1 MNANRSGA
9 RPEQAPDPTAG
20 AVYDDASIAEPS
32 LPAASIAQAYAEA
45 PAAATSQA
53 TPHVATQAPVD
64 KTSIAE
70 LSPHQAATYHPNPVA
85 QAIATRRS
93 VRAFRPDPVPQ
104 ARIKALLELA
114 SRAPSGTNT
123 QPWRVYVLTGQTLQ
137 RVIAAVLRAYDDPQ
151 RDALYVQEYA
161 YYPRTWFSPYI
172 ERRRKVGWDLYTL
185 LGIGR
190 TDKQRMHAQH
200 ARNFRFFDAPVG
212 LVFTIDRRLELGSWL
227 DYGMFLQN
235 LMIAARGEG
244 LDTCPQAAFAQF
256 HRVLT
261 RELSLGD
268 DEMVV
273 CGMALGYAAHDAL
286 ENTLQTSRDPV
297 EAFTRF
303 LD

>member
-70 LSPHQAATYHPNPVA
+70 SSPHKAATYHLNPVA

-93 VRAFRPDPVPQ
+93 VRAFRPDPIPQ